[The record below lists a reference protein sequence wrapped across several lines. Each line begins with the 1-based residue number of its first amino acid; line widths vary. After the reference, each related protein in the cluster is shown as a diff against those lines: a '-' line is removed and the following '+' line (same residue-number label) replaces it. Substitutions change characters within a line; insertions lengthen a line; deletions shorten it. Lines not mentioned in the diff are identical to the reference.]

1 MLKLDRQ
8 TCSCKKTKQS
18 RSSRFPKT
26 PVSVVEWSGLAAH
39 PLDVQKVEWLDWSQ
53 HNASSGWLHLRPLSA
68 HWKGASSWVL
78 ASFPCPGA
86 APFVLSG
93 LALSSKHRII
103 KILLKIKKC
112 SCDQKEKSYITW
124 LKFKPY
130 YTIQRHPVTLE
141 WFSIQVLVNSE
152 IFKLSLNLSLTRL
165 MGQIACYELKRDL
178 RPVMLKEIFHDS
190 LKISKFTR
198 ISMENHS
205 SMTGKIFFSRTNPSN
220 FRRPLQSL
228 LLRYTAENLQVT

>member
-1 MLKLDRQ
+1 M
-8 TCSCKKTKQS
+8 
-18 RSSRFPKT
+18 
-26 PVSVVEWSGLAAH
+26 
-39 PLDVQKVEWLDWSQ
+39 
-53 HNASSGWLHLRPLSA
+53 
-68 HWKGASSWVL
+68 
-78 ASFPCPGA
+78 
-86 APFVLSG
+86 
-93 LALSSKHRII
+93 
-103 KILLKIKKC
+103 
-112 SCDQKEKSYITW
+112 
-124 LKFKPY
+124 
-130 YTIQRHPVTLE
+130 
-141 WFSIQVLVNSE
+141 LVNSE

-205 SMTGKIFFSRTNPSN
+205 SMTGWQNFFSRTNPSN